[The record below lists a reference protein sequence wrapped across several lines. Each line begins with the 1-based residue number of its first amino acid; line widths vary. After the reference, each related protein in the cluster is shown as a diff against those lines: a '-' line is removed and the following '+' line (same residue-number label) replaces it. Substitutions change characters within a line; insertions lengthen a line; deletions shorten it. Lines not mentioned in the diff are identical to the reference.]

1 MSVCQ
6 RVIRV
11 AGGAGSVQGAPIE
24 TGQGQAFAQAADQ
37 IGVADEEAGKGHRLA
52 FATRLAFTIAEASCA
67 GRVAADALLA
77 ELHAHDAAAGAVD
90 TRDWNTAPLT
100 QLIEHILD
108 KHHAY
113 MRRALP
119 RISKMIGHVA
129 PRHGYQHPVLLL
141 LAGPFAALRADLEMH
156 TLKEEMIL
164 FPMIIAIE
172 QGDDNR
178 GSHCGSV
185 RNPIQVM
192 EMEHA
197 GADDGMN
204 RLRAL
209 TNNYTPEEDACT
221 MHRVLFDA
229 LHELDDDIHLHIH
242 KENDILF
249 PRGIALESANQSR

>member
-1 MSVCQ
+1 MSIKLNEPLTTQTTVKEL
-6 RVIRV
+6 IRERPRRAWV
-11 AGGAGSVQGAPIE
+11 LERHGVDICAS
-24 TGQGQAFAQAADQ
+24 QA
-37 IGVADEEAGKGHRLA
+37 KPL
-52 FATRLAFTIAEASCA
+52 
-67 GRVAADALLA
+67 ADACALYSVAPDAMLA
-77 ELHAHDAAAGAVD
+77 ELRNHDAAAGAVD

-141 LAGPFAALRADLEMH
+141 LAGPFATLRADLEMH
-156 TLKEEMIL
+156 TMKEEQIL

-185 RNPIQVM
+185 RNPINVM

-197 GADDGMN
+197 GADDGVN

-209 TNNYTPEEDACT
+209 TNNYTPEDGACT

-249 PRGIALESANQSR
+249 PRGIALESANQLA